1 MMTYSQKSTAGA
13 AARALIVAL
22 ASLPLA
28 GTAWAQT
35 APTPPAPAAAPAPAP
50 AADPVV
56 AKVGAEVIH
65 LSEVREAMA
74 GLPPQAQSMP
84 PQTLFPYVLDQ
95 LIDSR
100 ILIQAAKKAGLEKD
114 PAVQR
119 QVAAAADRVLQN
131 AFLHHQVD
139 PAVTDA
145 ALKAIYDREI
155 AGKPGEAEVHAR
167 HILVPDE
174 ATAKK
179 VIEALKKGGDFVA
192 LSKEYSKDPGAAA
205 QGGDLGFFKK
215 GDMVPEFAAA
225 AFALKD
231 GEYTQTPVHTQFGWH
246 VIQVI
251 EHRQAPAPTFEDSRD
266 ELRQKIVSEI
276 VQAAIAKAKAGVA
289 VEKFNM
295 DGTPPRATDTAEP
308 PPPPVK

>member
-1 MMTYSQKSTAGA
+1 MTYSQKSTAGV

-35 APTPPAPAAAPAPAP
+35 APPAPAPAAAPAPAP
-50 AADPVV
+50 AGDPIV
-56 AKVGAEVIH
+56 AKVGGEVIH

-95 LIDSR
+95 LIDSH

-114 PAVQR
+114 PAVHR
-119 QVAAAADRVLQN
+119 QAAAAADRVLQN
-131 AFLHHQVD
+131 AFLHREVD

-145 ALKAIYDREI
+145 ALKAIYDKEV
-155 AGKPGEAEVHAR
+155 AGKPGEPEVHAR

-179 VIEALKKGGDFVA
+179 VVEALKKGGDFAA
-192 LSKEYSKDPGAAA
+192 LAKEYSKDPGAAA

-231 GEYTQTPVHTQFGWH
+231 GEYTQTAVHTQFGWH

-251 EHRQAPAPTFEDSRD
+251 EHRQAPAPTFEESRD
-266 ELRQKIVSEI
+266 ELRQKVVSEI

-308 PPPPVK
+308 PPPPAK